1 MKFVLARKS
10 SRFLIFLID
19 YVLIAVLAGYIASP
33 IEKSFGFD
41 PEMMNTYAQSI
52 YTELMSYLSG
62 KSTDLTVFNT
72 YLSKYAQYFMVDL
85 GFKLILDFVFI
96 LGLLVILPKYWGGKT
111 LGRRA
116 TNCKLIDKTGHDAT
130 LKHFILRELVG
141 TFVFYCF
148 LGSFFGLVGIVTLI
162 MLIATSRSIPDLVSG
177 TYVVYDIPANNQ
189 RSEEPKDEIKP
200 DYHEVNNDYNE
211 ADNNSKEEDD
221 QDKYSIDD
229 DDYKIV

>member
-1 MKFVLARKS
+1 MKKNWMSTKYLVL
-10 SRFLIFLID
+10 FI
-19 YVLIAVLAGYIASP
+19 VLTLAWTWICGFIPPVL
-33 IEKSFGFD
+33 FGF
-41 PEMMNTYAQSI
+41 
-52 YTELMSYLSG
+52 
-62 KSTDLTVFNT
+62 
-72 YLSKYAQYFMVDL
+72 
-85 GFKLILDFVFI
+85 
-96 LGLLVILPKYWGGKT
+96 
-111 LGRRA
+111 
-116 TNCKLIDKTGHDAT
+116 TGT
-130 LKHFILRELVG
+130 GIG

-211 ADNNSKEEDD
+211 TDNNSKEEDD